1 MPKKSRVT
9 FCLKRVNLTIIMKRI
24 LITGENSYIG
34 TNFEAWARKKYPD
47 EFIIDT
53 IDMKGYSWREK
64 SFEGY
69 DCVFHV
75 AGIAHVDIGED
86 NKWLEQFYNIVNRDL
101 AIETAKK
108 AKREGVKQFVFM
120 SSMIIYGNADF
131 VKARINK
138 DTPPHPESIYGNSK
152 WEADKGVRELA
163 DENFTV
169 TVLRP
174 PMIYGKDS
182 KGNYPRLA
190 YFSRRLWIFPNIK
203 NERSMLFVY
212 NLCEFVCQVIMRNRG
227 GIFFPQNAE
236 YTCTSEMVR
245 EIAKITGHKIWISK
259 IFNWVVWTAYHVP
272 GESRAARRLRDLARK
287 AFLNMAYEQDMSV
300 YDFEYRLYDLK
311 TSLEIAEGTNNG
323 DDEKI

>member
-1 MPKKSRVT
+1 M
-9 FCLKRVNLTIIMKRI
+9 MKRI

-34 TNFEAWARKKYPD
+34 TNFERWALKKYPD

-53 IDMKGYSWREK
+53 MDLKNDPAWREK
-64 SFEGY
+64 SFSGY

-75 AGIAHVDIGED
+75 AGIAHVDIGGLGPDEE
-86 NKWLEQFYNIVNRDL
+86 KLYYSVNRDL
-101 AIETAKK
+101 AIETAEK
-108 AKREGVKQFVFM
+108 AKRDGVKQFVFM

-131 VKARINK
+131 VKARVTK
-138 DTPPHPESIYGNSK
+138 DSPPHPESAYGDSK
-152 WEADKGVRELA
+152 WQADKGIRALA

-190 YFSRRLWIFPNIK
+190 YFSRRLWIFPNVK
-203 NERSMLFVY
+203 NERSMLFIY
-212 NLCEFVCQVIMRNRG
+212 NLCEFVCQVIIRERG
-227 GIFFPQNAE
+227 GIFWPQNAE

-245 EIAKITGHKIWISK
+245 EIAKITGHKIFISK
-259 IFNWVVWTAYHVP
+259 IFNFGVWFAYHVP
-272 GESRAARRLRDLARK
+272 GNGKAPRRLRDLARK

-311 TSLEIAEGTNNG
+311 TSLRITELENY
-323 DDEKI
+323 DEDEKI